1 MLCGNAM
8 LFDTNGQ
15 HVTGLASSVDDMMLC
30 GNAEVHG
37 QPSDK
42 LSPYF
47 TRKVSLTFSIPNA
60 RLWSAET
67 PYLYTLVL
75 RTSILACR
83 QHSNATSCVL
93 DVRSDVEACR
103 VGIRIVDIHN

>member
-1 MLCGNAM
+1 M

-15 HVTGLASSVDDMMLC
+15 QVTGLASSVDDMMLC
-30 GNAEVHG
+30 GNAEVDG

-42 LSPYF
+42 LTPYF
-47 TRKVSLTFSIPNA
+47 TRKVSLTFPVPNA

-75 RTSILACR
+75 RTSVLACR
-83 QHSNATSCVL
+83 Q
-93 DVRSDVEACR
+93 RSGRR
-103 VGIRIVDIHN
+103 VVFWTCGLTLKRASGSSRC